1 MRIRALLVSAL
12 LLAATAAL
20 AQDPASP
27 PEPAL
32 DPAPVRIGTQPADTR
47 PVPRPVPDPAYV
59 SVVCPFKGDIRYEP
73 GQVSCGLL
81 TVPENREKP
90 DSRLIRLHVVTLHAR
105 EPEER
110 RPDPVIYLTGG
121 PGAPVTMYVERFLEH
136 GLLETRD
143 LIILEQRG
151 IGASGEFCAFY
162 GQERLAE
169 RQAKTF
175 DEQERLNFEKELDCA
190 RAATAAGVDLT
201 GYHSF
206 ENARDV
212 KALRE
217 ALGHAQWNVWGI
229 SYGSMLGQALV
240 KVDADGIRALVLDAI
255 VPLDLTDLR
264 RYARMGNRLID
275 RHVAACAEQPA
286 CAAAYPDLKARWRA
300 AIQAMAEAP
309 VTVPVRDREAA
320 PSGEVTFFQNIV
332 GLLPFGLTYEEEN
345 HAAVPAVIDGIVRM
359 AETRDPKRFRALAAA
374 MGMGAPGADI
384 SWGMHNAITC
394 LDGFPQALAA
404 VAEEER
410 AADPV
415 MAGMFG
421 TPENAARA
429 VAACEAAGLPMR
441 DRADYAP
448 VTTDIPTLIANG
460 AWDPVTPP
468 YLAQI
473 ILPGFTNGQY
483 VEFPHAGHGPTRS
496 VECAGEFLTAF
507 FDDPAKPV
515 DLACAREGQ
524 EAATY
529 LRPVWPTAFVANVIL
544 QAERSIPWAVAA
556 AVWGLA
562 SALLLA
568 LAGLFYPAAA
578 LGRAVDRRSAE
589 SAEYTGEPVDTGY
602 ARPLAFATAVT
613 GLVYV
618 AGSGAAAGLTV
629 AAAEPLILFGLVH
642 WAGWFA
648 WLAPL
653 LGLLGIA
660 VLVRLVMVR
669 RDRWL
674 PLGTLLGVGVTGVTA
689 LSLSVFTLVWGLW
702 PV

>member
-1 MRIRALLVSAL
+1 MRFRPRLGAAL
-12 LLAATAAL
+12 LLVAATTAL
-20 AQDPASP
+20 AQDPP
-27 PEPAL
+27 PEPA
-32 DPAPVRIGTQPADTR
+32 PVQAEAPPADTR
-47 PVPRPVPDPAYV
+47 PVPRPVPEPAYV

-73 GQVSCGLL
+73 GRVSCGLL

-105 EPEER
+105 DAEAK
-110 RPDPVIYLTGG
+110 RPDPVMYLTGG
-121 PGAPVTMYVERFLEH
+121 PGAHVSLYVERFLEH
-136 GLLETRD
+136 GLVETRD

-151 IGASGEFCAFY
+151 IGWSGDFCAFY
-162 GQERLAE
+162 GRERLAE

-175 DEQERLNFEKELDCA
+175 DEQERLNFETELDCA

-212 KALRE
+212 KALRQ
-217 ALGHAQWNVWGI
+217 ALGHKAWNVWGI

-240 KVDADGIRALVLDAI
+240 KVDPDGIRALVLDAI
-255 VPLDLTDLR
+255 VPLDLTDLQR
-264 RYARMGNRLID
+264 NARMGNRLID
-275 RHVAACAEQPA
+275 RYVEACAAQPA
-286 CAAAYPDLKARWRA
+286 CAAAYPDIKARWRA

-320 PSGEVTFFQNIV
+320 PSGEVTFFHNLI
-332 GLLPFGLTYEEEN
+332 GLIPFSLTYEEKN
-345 HAAVPAVIDGIVRM
+345 HAAVPAVIDGLVRM
-359 AETRDPKRFRALAAA
+359 AETRDPKRFRALGAA
-374 MGMGAPGADI
+374 MGMGGPGGDI
-384 SWGMHNAITC
+384 SWGMNNAVSC

-404 VAEEER
+404 VAAEER
-410 AADPV
+410 AADPLI
-415 MAGMFG
+415 ASLTG
-421 TPENAARA
+421 TPESPARA
-429 VAACEAAGLPMR
+429 IATCAAAGLPAR
-441 DRADYAP
+441 DPAEYAL
-448 VTTDIPTLIANG
+448 VTTGIPTLIANG

-473 ILPGFTNGQY
+473 ILPGFTNGRY

-507 FDDPAKPV
+507 FDDPAKPL
-515 DLACAREGQ
+515 DMSCPQEGQ

-529 LRPVWPTAFVANVIL
+529 LRPLWPTAFAANVVL
-544 QAERSIPWAVAA
+544 QVERSIPWAAA
-556 AVWGLA
+556 AGAWGVV

-568 LAGLFYPAAA
+568 LAGLAYPAAA
-578 LGRAVDRRSAE
+578 LGRLIDRRSVE
-589 SAEYTGEPVDTGY
+589 SVEHMGEPVDTGH
-602 ARPLAFATAVT
+602 AWTLAFVTAVT

-618 AGSGAAAGLTV
+618 VGSGVAAGLTV

-648 WLAPL
+648 WAAPL

-674 PLGTLLGVGVTGVTA
+674 PLGTLLGIGVTGITA